1 MMLILSAILICSY
14 LYPVCLVSQVL
25 KDTDFK
31 QHLSVVALCLN
42 RTPIEKAWIHEIL
55 FHQVVIVMV
64 KDENRCTIKH
74 TMSIK
79 VSFMHHITWTRVKL
93 PVVFEE
99 LDMVYILRV
108 ARLCYAGYL
117 TGSPKRNFEH
127 EILKSVLNGLDVGDI
142 NHSSEFY
149 SNSRHLF
156 LSKLLK
162 GLRASLAL
170 L

>member
-1 MMLILSAILICSY
+1 M
-14 LYPVCLVSQVL
+14 
-25 KDTDFK
+25 
-31 QHLSVVALCLN
+31 
-42 RTPIEKAWIHEIL
+42 E
-55 FHQVVIVMV
+55 
-64 KDENRCTIKH
+64 KDENRCTIKD
-74 TMSIK
+74 TMLIK
-79 VSFMHHITWTRVKL
+79 VSFMHHRNYIKWTRVKL

-108 ARLCYAGYL
+108 ARLCYTGYL